1 MPNQKVCDFDLRE
14 GGIFH
19 NRLEKLSDGHYICK
33 HCKEIIKGY
42 GLPIKFD
49 IFQMLVTAQP
59 NMVDT
64 VMDTYLKHHNPE
76 EVIATHYPLPSIAL
90 HHGEHCINAL
100 SASQV
105 VPESQIPTTEAV
117 KSISEID
124 KEAISNIPNA
134 DGRVG
139 SQQVKG
145 MLFETEAAIYFLSD
159 HYVNVHRLGYVK
171 RNQEHTDR
179 VEIETPTK
187 KFTYKIKHADLFF
200 LRERFFQKVNNVIN
214 HKDNKLIFI
223 NNDNQ
228 YTVTP
233 GIYDVPK
240 NLRPGEYSVKVIRD
254 AGLHVKDIHGRVT
267 DYYESESSIV
277 LPEGGIL
284 EVTGEY
290 QLEWVA
296 GLGKSTTKKEK
307 EV

>member
-1 MPNQKVCDFDLRE
+1 MPSKKVCDFDLRE

-49 IFQMLVTAQP
+49 IFQMLVTAQA

-64 VMDTYLKHHNPE
+64 VMDTYLKSHNPE
-76 EVIATHYPLPSIAL
+76 EIIATHYPLPSIEL
-90 HHGEHCINAL
+90 HHGEHCINSLPAV
-100 SASQV
+100 QV
-105 VPESQIPTTEAV
+105 VLEELIPKDEAV

-124 KEAISNIPNA
+124 KNAIMNIPNA
-134 DGRVG
+134 EGRVG
-139 SQQVKG
+139 SQIVKG

-159 HYVNVHRLGYVK
+159 HYINVHRLGYIK
-171 RNQEHTDR
+171 RNPNQNDR
-179 VEIETPTK
+179 IEIETPSK
-187 KFTYKIKHADLFF
+187 KFTYKVEHADLFF

-223 NNDNQ
+223 NNNNQ
-228 YTVTP
+228 FTVTP

-240 NLRPGEYSVKVIRD
+240 NIRPGEYSVKAIRD

-267 DYYESESSIV
+267 DYYETEDSII

-290 QLEWVA
+290 QLEWIA
-296 GLGKSTTKKEK
+296 GLKKK
-307 EV
+307 DKKK